1 MKYIVLIGDGMG
13 DYPRDDLGGK
23 TVLEAADTP
32 HMDWIAN
39 SGKGGLAQT
48 IPHGMQPGSDVAN
61 MELMGYDTTE
71 AFTGRAV
78 FEALSMGR
86 HLGKD
91 DVAFRA
97 NLVTLENSTMRDYS
111 AGHITTEEGRQLI
124 RQLDEENGTE
134 KIRFYP
140 GVSYRHL
147 MVWAGGT
154 DAMKTTPP
162 HDISDKPY
170 EPHLP
175 SGEGSEE
182 LIAFMKKSES
192 VFADSIVN
200 KKRIASGKNPATS
213 VWFWGQ
219 GRMLTLPSIDEKF
232 GITGGVIS
240 AVDLIKGIGVA
251 IGMKP
256 LFVPGATGF
265 IDTNYKGKAD
275 TAIKALEK
283 LDYVYVHVEAPDE
296 AAHTGN
302 LDMKIKAIEDFDK
315 LVVGT
320 VLEESERRRDLGVFV
335 TCDHRTPIEL
345 RTHTSEP
352 VPFAWYSPETQ
363 ADDMKAFSERD
374 AQSGSVQGLKGHDL
388 IPAFI
393 GDISS
398 K

>member
-1 MKYIVLIGDGMG
+1 MKYLVLIGDGMG

-23 TVLEAADTP
+23 TVLEAAETP
-32 HMDWIAN
+32 NMDWIAS
-39 SGKGGLAQT
+39 SGKGGLTQT
-48 IPHGMQPGSDVAN
+48 IPLGMQPGSDVAN
-61 MELMGYDTTE
+61 MELMGYDTTQ

-78 FEALSMGR
+78 FEALSMGH
-86 HLGKD
+86 HLGRD
-91 DVAFRA
+91 DVAFRT
-97 NLVTLENSTMRDYS
+97 NLVTLEDCFMRDYS
-111 AGHITTEEGRQLI
+111 AGHITTEEAKQLI
-124 RQLDEENGTE
+124 RILDDEIGTE

-147 MVWAGGT
+147 MVWTGGT
-154 DAMKTTPP
+154 DTMKTTPP
-162 HDISDKPY
+162 HDISDQPY

-175 SGEGSEE
+175 GGEGSDE
-182 LIAFMKKSES
+182 LIALMEKSRT
-192 VFADSIVN
+192 VLADTLVN
-200 KKRIASGKNPATS
+200 RKRIASGKNPATS
-213 VWFWGQ
+213 IWLWGQ
-219 GRMLTLPSIDEKF
+219 GRMLSLPSIDEKF

-251 IGMKP
+251 VGMKP
-256 LFVPGATGF
+256 LFVPGATGY

-302 LDMKIKAIEDFDK
+302 LEMKIKAIEDFDR
-315 LVVGT
+315 LVVGKI
-320 VLEESERRRDLGVFV
+320 LEESERRRDLGILV
-335 TCDHRTPIEL
+335 TCDHRTPVTL

-352 VPFAWYSPETQ
+352 VPFAWYSPKTQ
-363 ADDMKAFSERD
+363 ADDMKAFSECD
-374 AQSGSVQGLKGHDL
+374 AESGSVQGLKGHDL
-388 IPAFI
+388 IQAFI